1 MIPEGAIVPPEDY
14 TDGTGRDAGNQDVHV
29 QRFVEAEAR
38 VAGAK
43 AALAMRG
50 PGAYAPPVAHVVPTE
65 QPTPNAVIA
74 LRADQL
80 PAGVDDRDVKP
91 ENVFLADRAA
101 MTGPDDD
108 EDDEPEDEVDATP
121 APMPPPQIA
130 APKPAPAPAPV
141 PQPQPQVKKMSTPA
155 TQSVV
160 QGPPM
165 DALRDLAQSYPR
177 VAVKV
182 QRYAGQQG
190 GQVQLAT
197 LYSRAIFS
205 PRELPDIE
213 AWLERMSGGGG
224 YVITV
229 TDPDDPFRAINC
241 PPFAVRVEGNV
252 RAPAPLDDEHRDPNA
267 QQHPPEYDARA
278 DRFAQGGGYGGSGAP
293 RQVYNGAPVPAQ
305 YPGAR
310 GYGERP
316 APGATMASDSVLARE
331 LHEMKARQAQLEL
344 ENKQI
349 REDAARKERAAEK
362 QLADERTRAQE
373 ERHRADMQRMS
384 DKIDAAL
391 ASKAAPQDTSSTNIE
406 LLKIMAPLV
415 LAWLKDSSGG
425 QQRLME
431 AMLLKGKDAD
441 PFADLARIEP
451 LITKLAGGRGTKDES
466 ALLAKMNEGQIQNV
480 MLMAEMVK
488 SFADEK
494 LPEDSPAMKMV
505 QQVVASAATVG
516 EAWFKQKAEEAEREA
531 QEKARIAEADRRR
544 ALEAE
549 AASRRARELASQP
562 REQPSPP
569 AVQPAQQQQ
578 MQAPTPGLDP
588 TLAMQ
593 FRMLPPAFQTPEWQ
607 KLLTEM
613 HLEKPDGKPLHTAD
627 EIGNYVAHYLE
638 HLVMFGALPQEL
650 AGLLTEPRKTI
661 DMVFGLMPLAR
672 KHPAHAKQI
681 GDVVA
686 AAFAQ
691 HAAENTNAQAAAAP
705 ASTTIVTPAPVNGAA
720 VEASDEDDDEEEVRY
735 PQ

>member
-1 MIPEGAIVPPEDY
+1 MIPEGAIVPPEGY
-14 TDGTGRDAGNQDVHV
+14 MDGVGSGPATQAGHV
-29 QRFVEAEAR
+29 QRFIDSEVK
-38 VAGAK
+38 VANAK

-50 PGAYAPPVAHVVPTE
+50 PGTYAPPVAHVVPTE
-65 QPTPNAVIA
+65 PTAPDSVIA

-80 PAGVDDRDVKP
+80 PADIDDRDLKP

-101 MTGPDDD
+101 MTGLDDD
-108 EDDEPEDEVDATP
+108 EDAELEDEPA
-121 APMPPPQIA
+121 PQIA
-130 APKPAPAPAPV
+130 APKPTPV

-165 DALRDLAQSYPR
+165 EALGNLAQSYPR
-177 VAVKV
+177 VAVKI

-190 GQVQLAT
+190 GAAQLAT
-197 LYSRAIFS
+197 LYSRALFS

-224 YVITV
+224 YVVTV
-229 TDPDDPFRAINC
+229 SDSDDPFRAIAC

-278 DRFAQGGGYGGSGAP
+278 DRYAQGGGGYGGGATRP
-293 RQVYNGAPVPAQ
+293 AYTGPQVPGQ

-331 LHEMKARQAQLEL
+331 LQEMKARQAQLEQ
-344 ENKQI
+344 ENKNI
-349 REDAARKERAAEK
+349 REEAARKERAAEK

-391 ASKAAPQDTSSTNIE
+391 AVKAAPQDTSSTNIE

-516 EAWFKQKAEEAEREA
+516 EAWFKNKAEEAEREA
-531 QEKARIAEADRRR
+531 QEKARIAESDRRR

-549 AASRRARELASQP
+549 AASRRARELASQQHA
-562 REQPSPP
+562 QPSPP
-569 AVQPAQQQQ
+569 AVQPAQAQT
-578 MQAPTPGLDP
+578 QAATAQPPGLDP

-593 FRMLPPAFQTPEWQ
+593 FRLLPPAFQTPEWQ

-613 HLEKPDGKPLHTAD
+613 HLEKPDGKPLHAAD

-650 AGLLTEPRKTI
+650 AGLLTDPRKTI

-686 AAFAQ
+686 AAFTR
-691 HAAENTNAQAAAAP
+691 HAAENTSAQPAPAPAQAA
-705 ASTTIVTPAPVNGAA
+705 IVTPAPVNGVAA
-720 VEASDEDDDEEEVRY
+720 VVEEADDEDDEEVRY